1 MNIGY
6 VKSSCRVCE
15 KLGTIQSPVALC
27 DLSLSSPPKST
38 STTAFFAVRGHIGRQ
53 ERPPLSGQIAQGYEQ
68 NDYPLHHTNFVCFS
82 SVELKNEMKDS
93 KEF

>member
-15 KLGTIQSPVALC
+15 KLGTIQSPVASC

-38 STTAFFAVRGHIGRQ
+38 NTTGFFAVRGHIGRQ
-53 ERPPLSGQIAQGYEQ
+53 EAPPLSGQIA
-68 NDYPLHHTNFVCFS
+68 LKVMSRVTTSHKFCVLF
-82 SVELKNEMKDS
+82 SVELKNEMKYS